1 MAFIGKGGWHRVLT
15 LKLNFL
21 GLPMQ
26 SFGTHVP
33 VLLHEAVDAL
43 AVRADGKYLDAT
55 YGRGGHSAEI
65 LNRLGEQ
72 GRLYALDR
80 DPVAI
85 AQAQEKLGREPRFQ
99 VIQTDFASAGSVIQE
114 QGLAGSLDGVLL
126 DLGVSSPQLD
136 DASRGFSFNKD
147 GPLDMRMNTG
157 SGQTAE
163 QWLAS
168 AGLNEMIRVFRDY
181 GEERYSPR
189 IARAIIAHLE
199 NEAIASTLQL
209 AEIVKVAHPRWER
222 GKHPA
227 TRVFQA
233 IRIHI
238 NGELD
243 ALKSILESSAGML
256 KTGGKLVVI
265 SFHSLEDRVVKRFM
279 RAGFAT
285 NDLPRHIP
293 ILPENQH
300 PFKVTGKPVY
310 PSDVEIND
318 NKRSRSSVLRVAER
332 CA

>member
-1 MAFIGKGGWHRVLT
+1 
-15 LKLNFL
+15 
-21 GLPMQ
+21 MQ
-26 SFGTHVP
+26 SFGTHIP
-33 VLLHEAVDAL
+33 VLLQEAVDAL
-43 AVRADGKYLDAT
+43 DINADGKYLDAT
-55 YGRGGHSAEI
+55 YGRGGHSAE
-65 LNRLGEQ
+65 LLARLSERGL
-72 GRLYALDR
+72 LYALDR
-80 DPVAI
+80 DPIAI
-85 AQAQEKLGREPRFQ
+85 AQARDRFANEPRFE
-99 VIQTDFASAGSVIQE
+99 IFHTDFASAGSVIEE

-136 DASRGFSFNKD
+136 DSSRGFSFNKD
-147 GPLDMRMNTG
+147 GPLDMRMNTDA
-157 SGQTAE
+157 GQTAE
-163 QWLAS
+163 QWIAS
-168 AGLNEMIRVFRDY
+168 AGLNEMIKVFRDY

-189 IARAIIAHLE
+189 IARAIVAHLE
-199 NEAIASTLQL
+199 LEPITSTLQL

-243 ALKSILESSAGML
+243 SLKSILESSAQML
-256 KTGGKLVVI
+256 NVGGRLAVI

-279 RAGFAT
+279 RAGFAP

-300 PFKVTGKPVY
+300 PFKVTGKPTF
-310 PSDVEIND
+310 PGDVELSD
-318 NKRSRSSVLRVAER
+318 NKRSRSSVLRVAEK

>member
-1 MAFIGKGGWHRVLT
+1 MSA
-15 LKLNFL
+15 LKLILL

-26 SFGTHVP
+26 SFGTHIP
-33 VLLHEAVDAL
+33 VLLQEAVDAL
-43 AVRADGKYLDAT
+43 DINPDGKYLDAT
-55 YGRGGHSAEI
+55 YGRGGHSAEV
-65 LNRLGEQ
+65 LAKLSER

-80 DPVAI
+80 DPIAI
-85 AQAQEKLGREPRFQ
+85 AQAREKFANEPRFE
-99 VIQTDFASAGSVIQE
+99 IFHTDFASAGSVIEE
-114 QGLAGSLDGVLL
+114 QGLAGSLDGMLL

-136 DASRGFSFNKD
+136 DSSRGFSFNKD
-147 GPLDMRMNTG
+147 GPLDMRMNTDA
-157 SGQTAE
+157 GQTAE
-163 QWLAS
+163 QWIAS
-168 AGLNEMIRVFRDY
+168 AGLNEMIKVFRDY

-189 IARAIIAHLE
+189 IARAIVAHLE
-199 NEAIASTLQL
+199 VEPITSTLQL

-243 ALKSILESSAGML
+243 SLKSILESSAQML
-256 KTGGKLVVI
+256 NVGGRLAVI

-279 RAGFAT
+279 RAGFAP

-300 PFKVTGKPVY
+300 PFKVTGKPTF
-310 PSDVEIND
+310 PGDVELSD
-318 NKRSRSSVLRVAER
+318 NKRSRSSVLRVAEK